1 MAKRFDDSQSGVI
14 NATQIV
20 NFGMWPT
27 EPKEDFGDSWV
38 KLLAKHFEEPLKN
51 AGVDCDLVQI
61 EWDLLKSQV
70 YERFCTQLGMMKL
83 QWKQVSSAL

>member
-27 EPKEDFGDSWV
+27 EPEEDFGDSWV

-51 AGVDCDLVQI
+51 AGVDCDLLQI

-70 YERFCTQLGMMKL
+70 YKRFCTQLGMMKL

>member
-20 NFGMWPT
+20 NFGMWLT
-27 EPKEDFGDSWV
+27 EHEEDFGDSWV
-38 KLLAKHFEEPLKN
+38 KLLAKHFQEPLKN
-51 AGVDCDLVQI
+51 AGVDCDLLEI

-70 YERFCTQLGMMKL
+70 YRRFCNSL
-83 QWKQVSSAL
+83 A